1 LKLLLSRLAAAIPV
15 LLVVSLVSFG
25 LTLLVPGDLA
35 ATMLGPTASASE
47 VARLHAQLGLD
58 QPPLLRMA
66 QWYGGLLRGDL
77 GRSVLL
83 NQSVARAIIERLP
96 VTLSL
101 AGLALA
107 LSCLIGIPLGLLA
120 AARARRWQDQAAM
133 GAALLGL
140 SMPEFWLGLLLIWLV
155 GVKLGWLPTGGYV
168 DFTTSPLG
176 WARAIILPAGT
187 LAVTQLGPIARM
199 TRSAALEVAGQEFI
213 RTARAKGL
221 TEMRVYARHVLRAA
235 LVPILTVA
243 GIGFG
248 LALGGAL
255 VIEQVFSLPGV
266 GRLVIGAV
274 LARDWPVI
282 QGGLLMIALV
292 FVLVNL
298 LVDFLYLW
306 ADPRLAAQ
314 RQRESG

>member
-1 LKLLLSRLAAAIPV
+1 MLRFVALRLLAAIPV

-25 LTLLVPGDLA
+25 LTLLVPGDIA
-35 ATMLGPTASASE
+35 AEMAGPTASA
-47 VARLHAQLGLD
+47 VDIQRLRTELGLD

-66 QWYGGLLRGDL
+66 EWYAGLLHGDL

-83 NQSVARAIIERLP
+83 RQGVGEAVLERLP

-101 AGLALA
+101 TALSLALA
-107 LSCLIGIPLGLLA
+107 CLLGIPAGLVA
-120 AARARRWQDQAAM
+120 AARVHRWPDQAAM

-140 SMPEFWLGLLLIWLV
+140 SVPDFWLGLLLIWVV
-155 GVKLGWLPTGGYV
+155 GVKLGWLPTGGFV
-168 DFTTSPLG
+168 PPSTDLLG
-176 WARAIILPAGT
+176 WLRSIALPAT
-187 LAVTQLGPIARM
+187 ALALTQLGPIARM
-199 TRSAALEVAGQEFI
+199 TRSAALEVAGSDFI

-221 TEMRVYARHVLRAA
+221 SEPRVFSVHVLAGA

-248 LALGGAL
+248 LSLGGAL

-274 LARDWPVI
+274 LRRDWPII
-282 QGGLLMIALV
+282 QGGLLVIAVV

-298 LVDFLYLW
+298 LVDLLYLW
-306 ADPRLAAQ
+306 ADPRL
-314 RQRESG
+314 RDEP